1 MSLETST
8 AIPLTNLAPQ
18 QPANDPAYPVVND
31 EASSTL
37 HSQSS
42 PRQAISVQ
50 TPSSSS
56 ITTNLSGSNNDLSL
70 RLPTHVIRPCSW
82 RERFENACSVA
93 NGIGT
98 FALTAAVIFGIGAWV
113 GMKIQINQGAKS
125 VELAIWTACA
135 DHEVSSAGYDCW
147 DYLRLIVDF

>member
-1 MSLETST
+1 MSSETST
-8 AIPLTNLAPQ
+8 AVPLADLPPQ
-18 QPANDPAYPVVND
+18 QSANDPAHPAVND

-42 PRQAISVQ
+42 SRRAIIIQ

-56 ITTNLSGSNNDLSL
+56 TSTNLSGSNNDLSL
-70 RLPTHVIRPCSW
+70 RLPTHVSGPHGW
-82 RERFENACSVA
+82 RERFENASSVA

-98 FALTAAVIFGIGAWV
+98 FALIAAVIFGIGAWV

-125 VELAIWTACA
+125 VELAICTACA
-135 DHEVSSAGYDCW
+135 DHEVSSTRYDCC
-147 DYLRLIVDF
+147 DYLRLIVHF